1 MKGNVRYGRIVEY
14 GEKRQMR
21 SSNMNFIFKTCMTL
35 ADEGCNIDTS
45 LFNTMLSTIVVLQ

>member
-45 LFNTMLSTIVVLQ
+45 LFNTMLSTIVVL